1 MTGIGHALKELDQ
14 EIKVYALEPSES
26 PVLKTGVA
34 GKHKIQ
40 GISAGFV
47 PEVLDRQIYDG
58 IIEVPSDE
66 AVKTAREVAHKEGF
80 LPGISAGANIYG
92 AIEIAKKLG
101 KGKKVVTVSPDGGDR
116 YLSTEL
122 FNY

>member
-1 MTGIGHALKELDQ
+1 MLKD
-14 EIKVYALEPSES
+14 
-26 PVLKTGVA
+26 GVA

-47 PEVLDRQIYDG
+47 PEILDRQIYDG
-58 IIEVPSDE
+58 IIEVPRDE